1 MVHAYNVRNFHPSKE
16 VLNMNP
22 YILYRNMLMSEYV
35 FVYLQILEVKILT
48 VYNFNDQFG
57 GSMVTTVYT

>member
-1 MVHAYNVRNFHPSKE
+1 
-16 VLNMNP
+16 MNP